1 MQNQS
6 RGQYFPEQSAGT
18 SGAWNQGRFSAQPE
32 ATGQQVFGQ
41 YAANEEVN
49 EIEFMCDDGEPLQ
62 LVKFDRNT
70 GEFNIEAK
78 AAQVLSAVQGNVGF
92 CSLAGKYRTGKSF
105 LLNQLLC
112 LKGQGVCSTYQF
124 KVNPTVTA
132 CTEGIWIWSKPVFN
146 TNENV
151 NIFFLDTEGLD
162 SVDGNPDHDA
172 KIFALALL
180 MSSYF
185 MFNRYAQTQQCW
197 CYRRELY

>member
-1 MQNQS
+1 MHNQP
-6 RGQYFPEQSAGT
+6 RGQFFPDQSAGNA
-18 SGAWNQGRFSAQPE
+18 GAWSQQRPSGYPDQVNQQDAGPNHH
-32 ATGQQVFGQ
+32 T
-41 YAANEEVN
+41 EEVN

-70 GEFNIEAK
+70 GEFTIEAK

-112 LKGQGVCSTYQF
+112 LKGPGVLSSHQF

-132 CTEGIWIWSKPVFN
+132 CTEGIWIWSKPVYN

-162 SVDGNPDHDA
+162 SVEGNPDHDA

-185 MFNRYAQTQQCW
+185 MFNRYTQTHQRW
-197 CYRRELY
+197 CY